1 MQDEKNEITL
11 PKIWIDADSCP
22 KPVRDI
28 AIRFSRRMNP
38 GIKVVF
44 VANREIPARSKE
56 HEMVVCEKEK
66 DSADN
71 YILIHASQSD
81 MVITKD
87 ILFAEKLVE
96 KEICAINDRG
106 TYFSKD
112 NIDGLVE
119 DRNFNL
125 QLAEIGF
132 AGTSRRSYSKKHL
145 EKFIKCFEEQL
156 SRLLRKAG
164 ANPRQES
171 RQESLGCVP

>member
-1 MQDEKNEITL
+1 MPEKNSEKTL

-56 HEMVVCEKEK
+56 HEMIVCEKEK

-71 YILIHASQSD
+71 YILSHASQSD

-87 ILFAEKLVE
+87 ILFAEKLVS
-96 KEICAINDRG
+96 KGICAINDRG

-112 NIDGLVE
+112 NIEGLVE

-132 AGTSRRSYSKKHL
+132 TGTRQRSYSKKHL
-145 EKFIKCFEEQL
+145 EKFVKCFEEQL

-164 ANPRQES
+164 T
-171 RQESLGCVP
+171 